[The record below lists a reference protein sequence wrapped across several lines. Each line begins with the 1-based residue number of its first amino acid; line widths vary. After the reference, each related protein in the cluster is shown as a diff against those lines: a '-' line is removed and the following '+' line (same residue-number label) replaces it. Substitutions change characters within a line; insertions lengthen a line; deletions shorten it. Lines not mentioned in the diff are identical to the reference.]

1 MTWTSEDEDK
11 SFAIFDESNFLYPIL
26 FNVYV
31 NDCLF
36 QKLAYTAKPNQN
48 FNFLYLMCFI
58 CSPSK
63 HTEPL
68 PLQDQTW
75 TKKSCL
81 FWNYARSVAVLM
93 NNFPEIRFPACSMDE
108 LHEADDDAVVA
119 RHMQRNTT
127 TNDNIMNI
135 SNSTYYA
142 TFVCECL

>member
-1 MTWTSEDEDK
+1 
-11 SFAIFDESNFLYPIL
+11 
-26 FNVYV
+26 
-31 NDCLF
+31 
-36 QKLAYTAKPNQN
+36 
-48 FNFLYLMCFI
+48 
-58 CSPSK
+58 
-63 HTEPL
+63 
-68 PLQDQTW
+68 
-75 TKKSCL
+75 
-81 FWNYARSVAVLM
+81 M